1 MAEIFPGLMEDGSSR
16 IQVALQNSSRID
28 LSGPFAMYLHVNEFR
43 FLCEIVLKRHYGI
56 MLYTLFFDLLF
67 SLDSMSWKIF

>member
-1 MAEIFPGLMEDGSSR
+1 M
-16 IQVALQNSSRID
+16 D